1 MKKMYTFAFVIFGF
15 LACLGIVAWTEKPT
29 QQQKT
34 YTLTLTAQ
42 ETQVVYDALGE
53 LPAKTSES
61 IRAKIAQQVTS
72 QNQTTDKK

>member
-1 MKKMYTFAFVIFGF
+1 MKKMYTFAFIVFGF
-15 LACLGIVAWTEKPT
+15 LACLGIVAWTDKPT

-34 YTLTLTAQ
+34 YTITLTAQ

-72 QNQTTDKK
+72 QNQTDKK

>member
-1 MKKMYTFAFVIFGF
+1 MKKAQT
-15 LACLGIVAWTEKPT
+15 LGIAAIAVIALAAWETK
-29 QQQKT
+29 QQKT

-42 ETQVVYDALGE
+42 ETQVVFDALGE

>member
-1 MKKMYTFAFVIFGF
+1 MKKART
-15 LACLGIVAWTEKPT
+15 LGIAAIAVIALAAWETK
-29 QQQKT
+29 QQKT

-42 ETQVVYDALGE
+42 ETQIVFDALGE

>member
-1 MKKMYTFAFVIFGF
+1 MRKMYTAAFIIFGF
-15 LACLGIVAWTEKPT
+15 LTCLGIVAWTEKPT

-42 ETQVVYDALGE
+42 ETQVVFDALGE

-61 IRAKIAQQVTS
+61 IRAKIAQQVNQ
-72 QNQTTDKK
+72 QNQPTDKK

>member
-1 MKKMYTFAFVIFGF
+1 MKKMYTFAFIVFGF
-15 LACLGIVAWTEKPT
+15 LACLGIVAWTDKPA

-34 YTLTLTAQ
+34 YTITLTAQ

-72 QNQTTDKK
+72 QNQTDKK

>member
-1 MKKMYTFAFVIFGF
+1 MRKVRT
-15 LACLGIVAWTEKPT
+15 LGIAAIAVIALAAWETK
-29 QQQKT
+29 QQKT

-42 ETQVVYDALGE
+42 ETQIVFDALGE

>member
-1 MKKMYTFAFVIFGF
+1 MYTAAFIIFGF
-15 LACLGIVAWTEKPT
+15 LTCLGIVAWTEGPT
-29 QQQKT
+29 QQQKS

-42 ETQVVYDALGE
+42 ETQVVFDALGE

>member
-1 MKKMYTFAFVIFGF
+1 MRKVRT
-15 LACLGIVAWTEKPT
+15 LGIAAIAVIALAAWGTK
-29 QQQKT
+29 QQKT

-42 ETQVVYDALGE
+42 ETQIVFDALGE

>member
-1 MKKMYTFAFVIFGF
+1 MRKVRT
-15 LACLGIVAWTEKPT
+15 LGIAAIAIIALSAWGTK
-29 QQQKT
+29 QQKT

-42 ETQVVYDALGE
+42 ETQIVFDALGE

>member
-1 MKKMYTFAFVIFGF
+1 MKKART
-15 LACLGIVAWTEKPT
+15 LGIAAIAVIALAAWETK
-29 QQQKT
+29 QQKT

-42 ETQVVYDALGE
+42 ETQVVFDALGE

>member
-1 MKKMYTFAFVIFGF
+1 MRKVRT
-15 LACLGIVAWTEKPT
+15 LGIAAIAVIALAAWETK
-29 QQQKT
+29 QQKT

-42 ETQVVYDALGE
+42 ETQVVFDALGE